1 MLHSEDCKR
10 SISMNNVKS
19 NTEGM
24 KVQTLSEVREK
35 DTKYIRSQLMHD
47 GVKELYKILIIDLH
61 NKRLDELGKALAMGK
76 LVQDMLLRYMT
87 PAEIKRELANRL
99 VVAHYKDISLATDM
113 DLSAYDEADAAISAA
128 ANE

>member
-1 MLHSEDCKR
+1 
-10 SISMNNVKS
+10 MNNVKS
-19 NTEGM
+19 NTEWM
-24 KVQTLSEVREK
+24 KGQTLSEVMAE
-35 DTKYIRSQLMHD
+35 DAEYIRSQLMHD

-113 DLSAYDEADAAISAA
+113 DMSAMSRGRCSNIRSSQ
-128 ANE
+128 